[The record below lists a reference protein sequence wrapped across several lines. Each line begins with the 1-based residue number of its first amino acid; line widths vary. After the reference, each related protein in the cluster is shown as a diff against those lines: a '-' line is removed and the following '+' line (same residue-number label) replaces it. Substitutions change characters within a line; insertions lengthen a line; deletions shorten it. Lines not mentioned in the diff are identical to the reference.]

1 MGSDIIDWLQD
12 REWNQFSA
20 VFLGAFMAFL
30 VGIALQQI
38 AAYHTKRANRRMLR
52 QLIGIEVLEI
62 IEDIEY
68 VARLVRLTRDEGF
81 IGLHSPTSLP
91 RWELLAQA
99 LGSQG
104 ATALTLVEQAD
115 VRAAVANLQTF
126 VGIYETWE
134 RSVAPENVSRPVLSQ
149 NGTQQT
155 YAELKTEGFLN
166 FVDGIQTN
174 LLDALIFVCNLSKEG
189 GIHHDGVEA
198 VRKKLIPT
206 RPGFP
211 KRKNFGRVYRSALVA
226 KRADKLR
233 ERAYLVVWRHDWP
246 DCPIPVIELETS
258 HSKQTEP
265 TLHFRPP
272 NIGGGSR

>member
-1 MGSDIIDWLQD
+1 
-12 REWNQFSA
+12 
-20 VFLGAFMAFL
+20 
-30 VGIALQQI
+30 
-38 AAYHTKRANRRMLR
+38 MLR

-68 VARLVRLTRDEGF
+68 VARLARLTRDEGF

-104 ATALTLVEQAD
+104 ATALTLLEQAD

-134 RSVAPENVSRPVLSQ
+134 RSVTPENVSRPVLSQ

-174 LLDALIFVCNLSKEG
+174 LLDALISVCNLSKEG
-189 GIHHDGVEA
+189 EIHHDGVEA

-211 KRKNFGRVYRSALVA
+211 KRSNFGRIYRSALVA
-226 KRADKLR
+226 KQADKLR
-233 ERAYLVVWRHDWP
+233 ERAAYLVVWRHDWP
-246 DCPIPVIELETS
+246 DCPVPVIELETS
-258 HSKQTEP
+258 RSKQNEP

-272 NIGGGSR
+272 DPSVGSH